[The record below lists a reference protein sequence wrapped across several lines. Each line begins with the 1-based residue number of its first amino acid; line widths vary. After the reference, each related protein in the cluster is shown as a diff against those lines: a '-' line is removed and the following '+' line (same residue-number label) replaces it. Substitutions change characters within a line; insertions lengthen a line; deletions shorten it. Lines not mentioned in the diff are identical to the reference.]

1 MPKRLLLVLTEF
13 PPSFGGMQTHALEFC
28 SWLHQQGY
36 GIEVATYRLESGP
49 ANCPSLP
56 FPVHRILSRISYQ
69 ANLKKLEALA
79 KATQADLIYSSTVY
93 YGELANKLGL
103 PVFCRSA
110 GNDVQRPW
118 IAWPFRFGSSIL
130 DQPWMERHLYRRWK
144 HWNWPDYLELWMLR
158 QRRELMRH
166 SARSMRWIF
175 ANSEFTKALI
185 ESEDL
190 AKGTLRTLPGGVDT
204 GFFAAG
210 CSDRKTLGL
219 NPSSYYLIT
228 ACRLVEKKG
237 LDILIQAVHLVREQG
252 ILIHLLIAG
261 EGPQRHQ
268 LERLVEEQN
277 LQQAI
282 HFLGYLDKHQLR
294 SYFHSC
300 DLFVLSSRHLRNP
313 RNGFADA
320 ETMGRA
326 LCEAS
331 ACGLPLLASRSG
343 GIPSVVED
351 GFNGL
356 LAEENSPIDLANKLQ
371 QLWHNRDLAKQLG
384 QNGAARA
391 RQLFD
396 WQILFAAH
404 EEAIRQLLP

>member
-1 MPKRLLLVLTEF
+1 
-13 PPSFGGMQTHALEFC
+13 MQTHALEFC
-28 SWLHQQGY
+28 HWLHQQGY
-36 GIEVATYRLESGP
+36 EIEVATYRLESGP

-79 KATQADLIYSSTVY
+79 KAMQAELIYSSTVY
-93 YGELANKLGL
+93 YGDLAHILGL

-118 IAWPFRFGSSIL
+118 IAWPFRIGSRLL
-130 DQPWMERHLYRRWK
+130 DLPWIERHLYRRWK
-144 HWNWPDYLELWMLR
+144 HWHWPAYLERWMLH
-158 QRRELMRH
+158 RRRALMRQ
-166 SARSMRWIF
+166 SAQSMQWIF
-175 ANSEFTKALI
+175 ANSDFTKALI
-185 ESEDL
+185 EAEDL
-190 AKGTLRTLPGGVDT
+190 AKGKLLTLPGGVDT

-210 CSDRKTLGL
+210 GSDRHTLGL
-219 NPSSYYLIT
+219 NPSTYYLIT

-237 LDILIQAVHLVREQG
+237 LDTLIQAVQLVREQG
-252 ILIHLLIAG
+252 IPIQLLIAG

-268 LERLVEEQN
+268 LENQVH
-277 LQQAI
+277 LQKLQTAI

-294 SYFHSC
+294 SYLHAS
-300 DLFVLSSRHLRNP
+300 DLFVLSSRNVRNP
-313 RNGFADA
+313 RNGFTDA
-320 ETMGRA
+320 ETMGRV

-331 ACGLPLLASRSG
+331 ACGLPLVASRSG

-356 LAEENSPIDLANKLQ
+356 LAEENSPTDLAGKLEQ
-371 QLWHNRDLAKQLG
+371 MWRNRDFAKQLG
-384 QNGAARA
+384 QNGAKRA
-391 RQLFD
+391 RQWFD
-396 WQILFAAH
+396 WQVLFAAH